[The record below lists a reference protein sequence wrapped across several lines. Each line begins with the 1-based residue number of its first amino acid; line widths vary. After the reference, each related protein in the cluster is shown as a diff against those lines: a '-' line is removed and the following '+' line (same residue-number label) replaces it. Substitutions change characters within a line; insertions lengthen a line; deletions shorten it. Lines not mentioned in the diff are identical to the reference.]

1 MSTSK
6 IALFSDSLQ
15 RGGAQRVMVTLASA
29 LSEEGFDVDLV
40 LIKEEGF
47 YNVVTPSYNTR
58 SEYLSQ
64 IFFDE
69 DNEVFTYN
77 VLDRAWD
84 GTIDELKEDQI
95 GDVKSRAHQY
105 LSKTDWYIS
114 RKAEHDI
121 AIPDNIIA
129 ERKDIKDKVI
139 QAETDINALSA
150 IKEIFEYTIQ
160 LIENEGV

>member
-1 MSTSK
+1 MAKAIQQGIK
-6 IALFSDSLQ
+6 ITIYQELPKSWDGKKHYMGGFNYLSD
-15 RGGAQRVMVTLASA
+15 
-29 LSEEGFDVDLV
+29 EEL
-40 LIKEEGF
+40 KEEGF

-77 VLDRAWD
+77 VLDRAWS
-84 GTIDELKEDQI
+84 GTIDELKERQI
-95 GDVKSRAHQY
+95 EDVKSRAHQY
-105 LSKTDWYIS
+105 LSKTDWYVL
-114 RKAEHDI
+114 RKTEHDT

-150 IKEIFEYTIQ
+150 VKEIFEYTIQ